1 MSPAGGALRLDL
13 KGEGQATH
21 YEVKEN
27 GDLIEGLSVRTKRL
41 RVSAE
46 GTREYVLSGGGR
58 LAPSAE
64 LGVRW
69 DGGDGATGAGVEVGG
84 GVSWSDAGGRLTLEA
99 RGRGL
104 AAHRSDLD
112 EWGITGG
119 MRLSPRGNGR
129 GLSLSV
135 APVWGSAGSGTA
147 RLWEEGVA
155 GRRSP
160 SGGRPG
166 GAGLDAELGYGVGAF
181 SGFGVGTPYLRYG
194 QAPEGERRYGLG
206 WRLARPSGAFDL
218 DLEGWRRERDTDR
231 PEHGVSLEL
240 RLSW

>member
-1 MSPAGGALRLDL
+1 MVGASR
-13 KGEGQATH
+13 Q
-21 YEVKEN
+21 
-27 GDLIEGLSVRTKRL
+27 
-41 RVSAE
+41 
-46 GTREYVLSGGGR
+46 
-58 LAPSAE
+58 SAE

-119 MRLSPRGNGR
+119 MMFSPRANGR

-135 APVWGSAGSGTA
+135 EPVWGSAGSGTA

-155 GRRSP
+155 GSRPP

-181 SGFGVGTPYLRYG
+181 GGFGVGTPYLRYG

-206 WRLARPSGAFDL
+206 WRLARPAGAFDL
-218 DLEGWRRERDTDR
+218 DLEGWRRERETDR
-231 PEHGVSLEL
+231 PGHGLRLEL
-240 RLSW
+240 RVSW